1 MTLSI
6 DPITFEVIKHRL
18 WQITDEQAI
27 AIKTISASPIV
38 VEGNDFNV
46 GIFTPDGRTV
56 TAGFGSLV
64 HVTTMGDALEGIRRL
79 ASTIEDGDVFL
90 TNDPFVGALHQ
101 NDVVVASPL
110 FRDGELI
117 MWVGN
122 VLHHADVGGID
133 EGSFCINARSLYQE
147 PARYFLK
154 LVSAGVLSTEVEH
167 TFVTNSR
174 LSDAVALDLRAQL
187 GAINVARTRLNE
199 LLDEVGVEQVQATM
213 QGSLDTAGQLLRE
226 RISSMDDG
234 RWETDV
240 YMDGARVG
248 CDELVRVHLALIKS
262 GDRLTFDFTG
272 SSPQVD
278 AAVNSTYHA
287 TYAGSTVPIYTFL
300 CASDI
305 DWNDAVKSCVRVVA
319 PPGLVVSA
327 VPPAPVS
334 ICTVGFRWLV
344 TVAASRVVAEMLA
357 ANEQYLD
364 RVCPT
369 WSVSANCN
377 NVFAT
382 GPDGRLVGA
391 LLSDHRAGGAGG
403 RSFADGISH
412 AGQQTSFASYVANV
426 ESAESKLPILYVHR
440 RQLPDS
446 GGAGRYRGG
455 LTAEVALVPF
465 GTDELLLKSTNTAGT
480 DQTNAGGISGGYP
493 GAGSQVSIVRESG
506 VRAALAAGQL
516 PETQDWP
523 EPKHLPAKA
532 QAHLGPDDVLIF
544 HPPGGGGFGDPLERD
559 LDAVQSDLDQGRVT
573 AAWAEAS
580 YGAVLTSAGQVDRAA
595 SQRRRSQ
602 LRAGRIPHGR
612 TMAVPASVPAG
623 RTIGDALVLVDG
635 ADGDVLACRQC
646 GHVIGPAPTDQD
658 ADVVR
663 SRQPLGAAGPWLA
676 VRYGGTSPNFVLT
689 ETACPSCGKLLDVRE
704 ERVVSDDHRA
714 RPVEV

>member
-1 MTLSI
+1 MTTSI

-46 GIFTPDGRTV
+46 GIFTPEGRTV

-90 TNDPFVGALHQ
+90 TNDPFLGALHQ
-101 NDVVVASPL
+101 NDVVVASPF

-174 LSDAVALDLRAQL
+174 LPDAVALDLRAQL
-187 GAINVARTRLNE
+187 GAINVARTRLDE
-199 LLDEVGVEQVQATM
+199 LLDEVGVAQVQATM
-213 QGSLDTAGQLLRE
+213 EASLDTAEQLLRE

-234 RWETDV
+234 HWETDV

-248 CDELVRVHLALIKS
+248 SDDLVLVHLALTKR

-272 SSPQVD
+272 SSPQID

-287 TYAGSTVPIYTFL
+287 TYAGTTVPIYTFL

-305 DWNDAVKSCVRVVA
+305 DWNDAVKRCVTVIA

-334 ICTVGFRWLV
+334 ICTVGFRWLA

-357 ANEQYLD
+357 ANEAYLD

-382 GPDGRLVGA
+382 GPDGRLMGA

-426 ESAESKLPILYVHR
+426 ESAETKLPVLYLHR
-440 RQLPDS
+440 RQLADS
-446 GGAGRYRGG
+446 GGPGRYRGG

-465 GTDELLLKSTNTAGT
+465 GTEELLLKSTNTAGT

-493 GAGSQVSIVRESG
+493 GAGSQVSIVRNSG
-506 VRAALAAGQL
+506 VSAALAAGRL
-516 PETQDWP
+516 PDQGGWP
-523 EPKHLPAKA
+523 PPAHLPAKA
-532 QAHLGPDDVLIF
+532 QAHLGADDVLVF
-544 HPPGGGGFGDPLERD
+544 HPPGGGGFGDPLEREF
-559 LDAVQSDLDQGRVT
+559 DAVRDDVEQRRVT
-573 AAWAEAS
+573 RAWAEAS
-580 YGAVLTSAGQVDRAA
+580 YGVVVTAEGHVDRAA
-595 SQRRRSQ
+595 SDQRRARMRTARVADGEPADTPV
-602 LRAGRIPHGR
+602 LAPVGRR
-612 TMAVPASVPAG
+612 
-623 RTIGDALVLVDG
+623 IGDALVLVGGD
-635 ADGDVLACRQC
+635 DGDVACRRC
-646 GHVIGPAPTDQD
+646 GAVIGSSLTAQD
-658 ADVVR
+658 ARVVR

-676 VRYGGTSPNFVLT
+676 VRYGGNSPNFVLAG
-689 ETACPSCGKLLDVRE
+689 TACRSCGKLLDVRE
-704 ERVVSDDHRA
+704 ERVATDDQRA
-714 RPVEV
+714 QPAEV